1 MTDRPTTEAVLA
13 LLDAERATLLARVA
27 RVPNALL
34 AQRPAP
40 GRWSVVEVLEHL
52 TRVEGGVTRLLE
64 LRGRELPASP
74 PADPTVARLTAERV
88 ARLRDRLERMEAPER
103 IRPSGTLAPEEA
115 LRQLA
120 EARAALRAAYRAADP
135 AALDGQTHTHP
146 FLGTFTLATW
156 VEFLAHHEARHA
168 DQVEEIAG
176 ALASGAPGGYGR

>member
-13 LLDAERATLLARVA
+13 LLDAERARLLARVA
-27 RVPNALL
+27 GVPKALL

-52 TRVEGGVTRLLE
+52 ARVEQGVTKLLA
-64 LRGRELPASP
+64 LRGREPPASP
-74 PADPTVARLTAERV
+74 PADRTVAQLTAERV
-88 ARLRDRLERMEAPER
+88 ARLRDRLERMEAPDR
-103 IRPSGTLAPEEA
+103 IRPTGTLTAAEA
-115 LRQLA
+115 LRELA
-120 EARAALRAAYRAADP
+120 EARAALRAAYLAADP

-146 FLGTFTLATW
+146 FLGTFTLGTW

-176 ALASGAPGGYGR
+176 ALASGTRD